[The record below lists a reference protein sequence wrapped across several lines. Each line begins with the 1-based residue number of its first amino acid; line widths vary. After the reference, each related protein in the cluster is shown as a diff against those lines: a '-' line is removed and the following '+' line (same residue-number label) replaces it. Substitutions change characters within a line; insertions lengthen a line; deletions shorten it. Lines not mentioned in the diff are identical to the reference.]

1 MGRQSRPLTGEA
13 MPQGRPM
20 GAAFRAREFR
30 RSASLFW
37 GPRRVRT
44 TIWNDSP
51 PGCAARQR
59 SRTARQMYGETT
71 MPKFAHI
78 ICLNLHRHARA
89 CRGHPRLGTKV
100 RRGWPG
106 QVYGLE
112 TYLTA
117 FGEIPD
123 TSAERQGGR
132 DGLAGGVCGGS
143 ASGVR
148 DAGFACGSE
157 RIGVERAVRNQPADG
172 PCMAAAV
179 RGGGE

>member
-1 MGRQSRPLTGEA
+1 MKI
-13 MPQGRPM
+13 
-20 GAAFRAREFR
+20 RE
-30 RSASLFW
+30 
-37 GPRRVRT
+37 
-44 TIWNDSP
+44 
-51 PGCAARQR
+51 
-59 SRTARQMYGETT
+59 E
-71 MPKFAHI
+71 K
-78 ICLNLHRHARA
+78 
-89 CRGHPRLGTKV
+89 
-100 RRGWPG
+100 RGWPG

-132 DGLAGGVCGGS
+132 DGLGGGVCGGS

-179 RGGGE
+179 RGGGEGFRGSLAAAVAQSAASSGRDGSTDPWGARCA